1 MSIFSLPDDMAKS
14 FRMGRQ
20 GKSASSGKRA
30 ASRVGAVGT
39 REPFGSV
46 MSRHGAGA
54 GEKAKARWGG
64 FSLTRG
70 ALRAGSG
77 ADKEGES
84 SFAGAFAS
92 GVLKLVAYR
101 PAPARPDN
109 GMQIRA
115 KKNVGPKI
123 RTDVVSCCFRER
135 EKRAVAEIRTT
146 SG

>member
-64 FSLTRG
+64 FSLAGKSGEVRADERRRQEQCVERCAASFTGGSVRG
-70 ALRAGSG
+70 ALPAKAG
-77 ADKEGES
+77 
-84 SFAGAFAS
+84 
-92 GVLKLVAYR
+92 
-101 PAPARPDN
+101 
-109 GMQIRA
+109 
-115 KKNVGPKI
+115 NVG
-123 RTDVVSCCFRER
+123 RGTGV
-135 EKRAVAEIRTT
+135 RA
-146 SG
+146 